1 MLLMTT
7 MFFLMSGGNG
17 PNNAYNG
24 MELNEQGEIVHRL
37 SELDVER
44 IRVDEWQ
51 AITNG
56 SGIATNWTEV
66 CHIVCFEAETAALTC
81 SP

>member
-24 MELNEQGEIVHRL
+24 VEVDDQGVIVHRL

-66 CHIVCFEAETAALTC
+66 SRGICLN
-81 SP
+81 PLGR